1 MCGIVGYT
9 GQRPAGPIVLDGLHK
24 LEYRGYD
31 SAGIALIEDDGQLYV
46 AHATGK
52 LDSLVQHIDGQLPP
66 ATCAIGHTRWATH
79 GVPSDRNAHPH
90 LDASGRIAVV
100 HNGIIE
106 NFHDLRS
113 RFSPDIF
120 TSDTDTEVLA
130 HMLAAEVDSG
140 ADLLDALRHVVS
152 SALGAYSLVIT
163 SSDEPGRII
172 AARIGN
178 AGGLVIGY
186 GDGESH
192 IASDLGALI
201 AHTREISFLEPGE
214 FVDLNHD
221 VVTFVD
227 ADGRTIE
234 KALETAPQDFVTA
247 ARGRYKHFM
256 LKEIYEQPDA
266 VLDALRGRYLS
277 DPSRVEL
284 DEVPYTAKQ
293 IETINRVVLV
303 GMGTSSNS
311 TLVGRHYIERFARIP
326 SEVDNASEFRYRQ
339 PVLDEHT
346 LVVSVA
352 QSGETVDTL
361 AAMDEARRAGCMQ
374 ITLCNTHGAQ
384 TTRVADGTLY
394 MRSGPEVAVA
404 STKTMAASMLLLHA
418 LALHLGHQRGTLDPS
433 VEAQQVE
440 AALHLPV
447 AIGNTLELAP
457 YIQEIALHY
466 AAFDDFLF
474 LGRGLGFPIA
484 MEGALKLKEVS
495 YIHAEGYAAG
505 EMKHGPIALIDPLTP
520 TVAIAPRDSVFDKM
534 RSNIEQV
541 RARSGE
547 VVAVVSNGDHSLDDL
562 VTHVIELPEV
572 DPLLAPLVSVVP
584 LQLLSYYI
592 ALERGADID
601 QPRNLAKTV
610 TVE

>member
-418 LALHLGHQRGTLDPS
+418 LALHLGHQRGTLDAS

-457 YIQEIALHY
+457 HIQEIARHY

-505 EMKHGPIALIDPLTP
+505 EMKHGPIALIDPRTP
-520 TVAIAPRDSVFDKM
+520 TVAIAPQDAVVDKM

-547 VVAVVSNGDHSLDDL
+547 VIALVSHGDHSLDDL
-562 VTHVIELPEV
+562 VTDVIELPEI
-572 DPLLAPLVSVVP
+572 DPLLTPLVSVVP